1 MKSIPSRKIDITLC
15 VLQMRTEHKKQ
26 KLPGSELLAPL
37 MLIAKSVLFFLGNSL
52 HTCYEVLSANITLIS
67 FAIPACS
74 CLVSLSG
81 CSRFDFLLVKTSPH
95 IFSIGFK
102 SALCALSVGIL
113 LFTTCP
119 IHTYMF
125 SMVFPCKCFLSHI
138 HTHLVGC
145 IRG

>member
-1 MKSIPSRKIDITLC
+1 MKSIPSRQIDITLC

-37 MLIAKSVLFFLGNSL
+37 MLIAKSVLFLLGNSL

-67 FAIPACS
+67 CAIPACS

-102 SALCALSVGIL
+102 SALC
-113 LFTTCP
+113 P

-138 HTHLVGC
+138 HTHPVGC